1 MPSAGVPTSLALF
14 RFWYVMPDS
23 PLKAQINEAMKDA
36 MRAREK
42 ERLATIRLVLA
53 EIKKVEVDERI
64 DPDDA
69 RVTSILDK
77 MVKQRRDSIKQF
89 TEAGRNELAARE
101 QSEIVVI
108 QEFLPQPLSQK
119 EIASLIDEAIAST
132 GAASMQDMG
141 KVMGLLKPQM
151 TGRADMGKIG
161 GLIKQRLG

>member
-1 MPSAGVPTSLALF
+1 MPNSS
-14 RFWYVMPDS
+14 
-23 PLKAQINEAMKDA
+23 LKAQINEAMKAA
-36 MRAREK
+36 MRAKEK
-42 ERLATIRLVLA
+42 ERLGTIRLVLA

-64 DPDDA
+64 DPDYV
-69 RVTSILDK
+69 RITSILDK

-89 TEAGRNELAARE
+89 TDAGRNELAAKE
-101 QSEIVVI
+101 QSEIEVI
-108 QEFLPQPLSQK
+108 QEFLPQPLSEE

-151 TGRADMGKIG
+151 AGRADMGEVS

>member
-1 MPSAGVPTSLALF
+1 
-14 RFWYVMPDS
+14 MPDN
-23 PLKAQINEAMKDA
+23 PLKAQINEAMKAA

-42 ERLATIRLVLA
+42 ERLGTIRLVLA

-89 TEAGRNELAARE
+89 TDAGRNELAAKE
-101 QSEIVVI
+101 QSEIEVI
-108 QEFLPQPLSQK
+108 QEFLPQPLSQE

-151 TGRADMGKIG
+151 AGRADMGKVS